1 MHWHCRILFLHHGA
15 IHAAGAGP
23 PQWKMG
29 VVCIRATFLVCFVF
43 RLHWTLINSSRMN
56 DNYEKWTQVVWGCDR
71 HHAQNLVLWYCVTKA
86 PPLAPSM
93 GSIAIN
99 RCSCKKSAWAS
110 FDSFGAMTFLLRNQK
125 KKKKSQ
131 KNWKNAAS
139 MDSHIIYHM
148 QNHTSFAATAAKL
161 QTWICSFIL
170 NVVFLDFDCIA
181 HDFSHL
187 IKRRNSTL
195 MQVCFELCGQKKFLH
210 KRTTS
215 NIYTHDIHSV
225 CIMSHCPRLNSK
237 ERSCLPTQVGWTTKF
252 FWFYTE
258 KQNMFESVYSAESKH
273 SAKFQADISSNFW
286 NIDFLVHWHKCYI
299 FTQNAKFRQGY
310 QKEQLLW
317 TLNKNIFSIN
327 IMQSSRK

>member
-1 MHWHCRILFLHHGA
+1 MVLSCESIHAVQMRCRSSNGKNHEHGKYECLIPFIQYIRGMASGGITEFFLHHGA

-125 KKKKSQ
+125 KKKKKS
-131 KNWKNAAS
+131 
-139 MDSHIIYHM
+139 
-148 QNHTSFAATAAKL
+148 
-161 QTWICSFIL
+161 
-170 NVVFLDFDCIA
+170 
-181 HDFSHL
+181 
-187 IKRRNSTL
+187 
-195 MQVCFELCGQKKFLH
+195 
-210 KRTTS
+210 
-215 NIYTHDIHSV
+215 
-225 CIMSHCPRLNSK
+225 
-237 ERSCLPTQVGWTTKF
+237 
-252 FWFYTE
+252 
-258 KQNMFESVYSAESKH
+258 
-273 SAKFQADISSNFW
+273 
-286 NIDFLVHWHKCYI
+286 
-299 FTQNAKFRQGY
+299 
-310 QKEQLLW
+310 
-317 TLNKNIFSIN
+317 
-327 IMQSSRK
+327 